1 MMSKTELKNKLTKL
15 DDLFTTEED
24 RQTQDL
30 EKVVD
35 INLSDLKTFKNHPFK
50 VIDNEELNEM
60 ATSIQENGV
69 LVPIIVRPI
78 DDNKYEIISGHRRKR
93 ASQLAGK
100 EKIPCIIRD
109 LTDDEA
115 TIIMVDSNMQREKI
129 LPSEK
134 AFAYKMKLDAMKHQG
149 KRSDLTSTPMVE
161 KLDKKYSVNV
171 LAEENGESRETI
183 RRFIRLTELIPEILE
198 MVDNVL
204 LNETPSMAL
213 RPAVEISY
221 LSKDEQYSLLDIME
235 YQDRTPSL
243 SQAINLKEQSKKGT
257 LTVDY
262 MEDLLNQ
269 DKPNQTAKLKIS
281 RNKLKDVLPKN
292 LTTDSEI
299 ENFVIKIV
307 TEYMEKQR
315 LKEKSRNA
323 R

>member
-50 VIDNEELNEM
+50 VIDNEELNDM